1 MSSQNATATVTNLA
15 DWRALR
21 SWVATAAHLNAL
33 GYPVPVP
40 ASLMSVLSRRGLMV
54 WAADER
60 EAA

>member
-1 MSSQNATATVTNLA
+1 MTATVTNLA

-21 SWVATAAHLNAL
+21 SWAATATHLNAL
-33 GYPVPVP
+33 GYPAPVP
-40 ASLMSVLSRRGLMV
+40 ASLVSVLSRRGLMV